1 MAALKRAQLTFFFC
15 LLLLTGPVG
24 AAETETGDEWMIR
37 INIPASTLEL
47 LRYGEVW
54 RRFPVAVGKQS
65 TPTPLGR
72 FTIDVIIEN
81 PTWYPTG
88 RPPVPPGVEN
98 PLGRYW
104 LGLSLKGY
112 GIHGN
117 NNPLSIGY
125 PQSNGCIR
133 MHNQD
138 VEFLVQL
145 VRVGTPVEII
155 YQTVQ
160 VETYGDKTWLTLYPD
175 YYRRYSKVQEE
186 ISTALQ
192 RQVLFYPVHW
202 EGLWWLLT
210 DDRPQV
216 IEVPR
221 EIHLVLDGSEY
232 PETGFFWDDRAFLP
246 ATLARLWGETSAAP
260 YIELVEFMRTH
271 AGQVYGVFN
280 QQAKTIHLYTLRIYY
295 NGRLLPRRGWFQEE
309 PYVPREL
316 VKLLETDLGPP
327 SRPELL
333 REQAAEGRWLPLSA
347 LLAGWPKL
355 KADFDAARWVLTL
368 EP

>member
-1 MAALKRAQLTFFFC
+1 MLMIGR
-15 LLLLTGPVG
+15 GV
-24 AAETETGDEWMIR
+24 AAETNDEWMIR

-81 PTWYPTG
+81 PTWYPMG
-88 RPPVPPGVEN
+88 RSPIPPGVEN

-138 VEFLVQL
+138 VELLVGL

-155 YQTVQ
+155 YQTVK
-160 VETYGDKTWLTLYPD
+160 VDTAGDKSWLTLYPD
-175 YYRRYSKVQEE
+175 YYQRYPRLQEE
-186 ISTALQ
+186 ILAALTQ
-192 RQVLFYPVHW
+192 KNLRYPVHW
-202 EGLWWLLT
+202 DGLWWLLE

-216 IEVPR
+216 IELPQ
-221 EIHLVLDGSEY
+221 ELQLVLDGKAY
-232 PETGFFWDDRAFLP
+232 PETAFLWGDKAYLP
-246 ATLARLWGETSAAP
+246 ATLNGLWGDVSATP
-260 YIELVEFMRTH
+260 YIELVEFMRTR
-271 AGQVYGVFN
+271 AGQVYGVFD
-280 QQAKTIHLYTLRIYY
+280 QQAKVINLHTLRIYY
-295 NGRLLPRRGWFQEE
+295 KGWLFPQRGWFQEE
-309 PYVPREL
+309 PYIPREL
-316 VKLLETDLGPP
+316 AQLLARDLGPP
-327 SRPELL
+327 DRLELL
-333 REQAAEGRWLPLSA
+333 GTDIAEDRWLPLSTLVA
-347 LLAGWPKL
+347 CWPKL
-355 KADFDAARWVLTL
+355 EVNFDAGQWVLTL
-368 EP
+368 GP